1 MMCPQVSEP
10 TTSIRRCQGWC
21 SKRRKKPCRSAFR
34 QLAIMEILDRQD
46 GDAPIVAVPDHQH
59 RRVVVDACAA
69 GKDVYCEKPM
79 SRDVKDDFAMVD
91 AVRKGNRIVQ
101 VGSPGPQD
109 CSIPPS
115 VSGQNWR
122 ERLLKTVRASC
133 GNPTFHIQNLD
144 ILV

>member
-79 SRDVKDDFAMVD
+79 SHNVEDGFAMVD
-91 AVRKGNRIVQ
+91 AVRKGNRIMQ

-115 VSGQNWR
+115 VSGQTG
-122 ERLLKTVRASC
+122 ESAY
-133 GNPTFHIQNLD
+133 
-144 ILV
+144 